1 MDSLKIL
8 ILNGKADSLPEVL
21 SMANTLNS
29 KSGPFA
35 CALLL
40 GSSLNDT
47 EDVPDIKMELPTYIS
62 NGSTKFADRK
72 NQSYDLKENLTLL
85 NGFGFIKLANGLQ
98 IGYMAAASQLSDEE
112 KLEVGDYFEKLSKKS
127 KADILLSY
135 DWSVAISQHENLILG
150 DAFVDQIVS
159 KVKPKYHFSGKNGAT
174 FSELEPFAWD
184 EQNKEFSRFINVAEF
199 NSGSKWAY
207 AFRITLDDSAET
219 CIPDN
224 LIDNPLSLIHI

>member
-112 KLEVGDYFEKLSKKS
+112 KLEVGDYFEKL
-127 KADILLSY
+127 
-135 DWSVAISQHENLILG
+135 
-150 DAFVDQIVS
+150 AFE
-159 KVKPKYHFSGKNGAT
+159 KV
-174 FSELEPFAWD
+174 
-184 EQNKEFSRFINVAEF
+184 
-199 NSGSKWAY
+199 
-207 AFRITLDDSAET
+207 
-219 CIPDN
+219 
-224 LIDNPLSLIHI
+224 